1 MDVNFTYYKELPL
14 LHENIFSANFSQNNE
29 TEEISLRKSNQHM
42 ITNLRINQ
50 KADIIET
57 SDEQLS
63 NAIDAIA
70 QKSENVSFSCVMEIE
85 NLFFTAVE
93 FEKQGDV
100 KKQTL
105 TYKDEKHEEKTV
117 EFYDY
122 HDHLKKH

>member
-1 MDVNFTYYKELPL
+1 MDVNFTYYKKLPL

-50 KADIIET
+50 KTDIIEI

-93 FEKQGDV
+93 FEKQDDV

-117 EFYDY
+117 EFYDC
-122 HDHLKKH
+122 HDHLKKY